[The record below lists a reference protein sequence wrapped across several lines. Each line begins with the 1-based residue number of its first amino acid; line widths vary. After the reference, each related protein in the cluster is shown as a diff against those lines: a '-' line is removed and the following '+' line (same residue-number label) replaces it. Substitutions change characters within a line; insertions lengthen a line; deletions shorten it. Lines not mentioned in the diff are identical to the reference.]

1 MRSLRSALI
10 AIAMCALLIPGV
22 ARAGAGWTE
31 DVKVVELI
39 PTGKHYYEIRLKVA
53 KNPSSCRVKDWF
65 YVNYQA
71 RGADEMFDLFVD
83 GIKSSLRLRVYVT
96 GICNLNGYSE
106 ISAVSA
112 SPN

>member
-1 MRSLRSALI
+1 MRPPRSILVTI
-10 AIAMCALLIPGV
+10 SIFALLLSGV
-22 ARAGAGWTE
+22 SRA
-31 DVKVVELI
+31 
-39 PTGKHYYEIRLKVA
+39 
-53 KNPSSCRVKDWF
+53 S
-65 YVNYQA
+65 VNYQA
-71 RGADEMFDLFVD
+71 RGADEMYDLFVD

>member
-1 MRSLRSALI
+1 VS
-10 AIAMCALLIPGV
+10 
-22 ARAGAGWTE
+22 RA
-31 DVKVVELI
+31 
-39 PTGKHYYEIRLKVA
+39 
-53 KNPSSCRVKDWF
+53 S
-65 YVNYQA
+65 VNYQA